1 MAVGSSRCAL
11 AVCRAERW
19 EEQYHCAAISHCWF
33 GAAFAQ
39 HRTRQREMGQC
50 GACGGTARSLQL
62 NRLHGWCEVKQGETS
77 DFLLTDSRSALVWAC
92 SEELS
97 RYWTYVSCPLPLL

>member
-1 MAVGSSRCAL
+1 
-11 AVCRAERW
+11 
-19 EEQYHCAAISHCWF
+19 
-33 GAAFAQ
+33 
-39 HRTRQREMGQC
+39 MGQC

-97 RYWTYVSCPLPLL
+97 RYWTLCQLSFASVVRMSLLCGWEAPSQSDGEVGLTPLSSMCSTFMY